1 MPDHAFV
8 PDLAAEVEIPRDGI
22 LSRTIFESPRVKA
35 ILFGFDAGQEL
46 SAHTAA
52 VPAIIEILDGDA
64 ELVLGEERLQG
75 SRGTWVHMPA
85 GQRHAVHATT
95 PLRMLLLLLPDPA

>member
-46 SAHTAA
+46 SAHTA
-52 VPAIIEILDGDA
+52 